1 MESLIILVLCVIL
14 LLILVVFY
22 IKDKQSD
29 EKFARFDQVLTDNMQ
44 EAFLLKKEIEKIK
57 ELINDM
63 EIGDLSVH
71 IDAEIDAKLMPIIKN
86 LQAIQD
92 LINKH

>member
-14 LLILVVFY
+14 LIILVVFH

-92 LINKH
+92 LINKR

>member
-1 MESLIILVLCVIL
+1 
-14 LLILVVFY
+14 
-22 IKDKQSD
+22 
-29 EKFARFDQVLTDNMQ
+29 MQ
-44 EAFLLKKEIEKIK
+44 DTFLLKKEIEKVK